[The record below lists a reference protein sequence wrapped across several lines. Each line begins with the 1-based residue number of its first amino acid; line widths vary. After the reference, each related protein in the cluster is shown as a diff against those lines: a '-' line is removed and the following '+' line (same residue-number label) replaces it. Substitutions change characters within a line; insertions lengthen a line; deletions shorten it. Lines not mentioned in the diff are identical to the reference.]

1 MRKLLL
7 GGIVASLAVA
17 PAAAGEIVVFCPG
30 AVQSVV
36 RPMAKT
42 FEEKT
47 GNTIKFE
54 FGTAGAIAKKVAD
67 GAPGD
72 VVLTTDKALAA
83 LAKDGKVDGGSI
95 KDLGSMGVGV
105 AVKAGAPKPDIH
117 DVDAFKKSMLA
128 AKSVMFA
135 NPAKG
140 GQSGIHVAKVF
151 AELGLDKALGEKIQ
165 LRDRGP
171 DGLKEVAAGGI
182 EIGLGQ
188 ISEILANKD
197 VVLVGA
203 AAGRRP
209 GRRHIFRRDPQR
221 CKRQGG
227 GEGADRAADVA
238 GGEGKIQGRRLH
250 RELTE
255 VKQRT
260 FKGRTS

>member
-7 GGIVASLAVA
+7 GGIVASLAIA
-17 PAAAGEIVVFCPG
+17 PAAAGQIVVFCPG

-47 GNTIKFE
+47 GNTVKFE
-54 FGTAGAIAKKVAD
+54 FATAGAVARKVAD
-67 GAPGD
+67 GVPGD

-117 DVDAFKKSMLA
+117 DVDAFRKSMLA
-128 AKSVMFA
+128 AKSVMYA

-151 AELGLDKALGEKIQ
+151 AELGLDKALGPKIQ

-171 DGLKEVAAGGI
+171 DGLKEVAAGEI
-182 EIGLGQ
+182 DIGLGQ

-197 VVLVGA
+197 VVLVGPLPA
-203 AAGRRP
+203 A
-209 GRRHIFRRDPQR
+209 I
-221 CKRQGG
+221 QGTVTFS
-227 GEGADRAADVA
+227 GAIHSQAKDRAAA
-238 GGEGKIQGRRLH
+238 KALI
-250 RELTE
+250 ELLTSPE
-255 VKQRT
+255 AKEK
-260 FKGRTS
+260 FKAVGFTVS

>member
-1 MRKLLL
+1 MRKLLF

-47 GNTIKFE
+47 GNTVKFE

-151 AELGLDKALGEKIQ
+151 AELGLDKELGEKIQ

-197 VVLVGA
+197 VVLVGPLPA
-203 AAGRRP
+203 AIQGAVTFSGAI
-209 GRRHIFRRDPQR
+209 HSW

-238 GGEGKIQGRRLH
+238 GGEGKI
-250 RELTE
+250 
-255 VKQRT
+255 
-260 FKGRTS
+260 

>member
-17 PAAAGEIVVFCPG
+17 PAGAGDIVVFCPG

-36 RPMAKT
+36 RPMART

-47 GNTIKFE
+47 GNTVKFE
-54 FGTAGAIAKKVAD
+54 FATAGAVARKVAD

-83 LAKDGKVDGGSI
+83 LARDGKVDGGSI

-117 DVDAFKKSMLA
+117 DVDAFRKSMLA
-128 AKSVMFA
+128 AKSIMFA

-151 AELGLDKALGEKIQ
+151 AELGLDKELGDKIK

-171 DGLKEVAAGGI
+171 DGLKEVAAGDI

-197 VVLVGA
+197 VVLVGPLPAAIQGAVTFSGAVHAQAKDKA
-203 AAGRRP
+203 AAKALIELLTSP
-209 GRRHIFRRDPQR
+209 EAKEKFRAV
-221 CKRQGG
+221 GST
-227 GEGADRAADVA
+227 V
-238 GGEGKIQGRRLH
+238 
-250 RELTE
+250 
-255 VKQRT
+255 
-260 FKGRTS
+260 S

>member
-7 GGIVASLAVA
+7 GGIVASLVTGPAVA

-72 VVLTTDKALAA
+72 VVLTTDKALAT
-83 LAKDGKVDGGSI
+83 LAKDGKIDGGSI

-105 AVKAGAPKPDIH
+105 AVKVGGPKPDIH

-128 AKSVMFA
+128 AKSVMYA

-171 DGLKEVAAGGI
+171 DGLKEVAAGVI

-188 ISEILANKD
+188 ISEILANKE
-197 VVLVGA
+197 VVLVGPLPAAIQGAVTFSGAIDSRAKDKA
-203 AAGRRP
+203 AAKAL
-209 GRRHIFRRDPQR
+209 I
-221 CKRQGG
+221 
-227 GEGADRAADVA
+227 
-238 GGEGKIQGRRLH
+238 
-250 RELTE
+250 ELL
-255 VKQRT
+255 
-260 FKGRTS
+260 TSPEAKEKFSAVGFTVS

>member
-7 GGIVASLAVA
+7 GGIVASLVVA

-36 RPMAKT
+36 RPMVKT
-42 FEEKT
+42 FEDKT
-47 GNTIKFE
+47 GNTVKFE
-54 FGTAGAIAKKVAD
+54 FATAGAVVKKVAE

-72 VVLTTDKALAA
+72 VVLATDKGLAA

-105 AVKAGAPKPDIH
+105 AVKAGAAKPDIH
-117 DVDAFKKSMLA
+117 DVDAFKTSMLA
-128 AKSVMFA
+128 AKSVMYA

-151 AELGLDKALGEKIQ
+151 AELGLDKTLGPKIQ

-171 DGLKEVAAGGI
+171 DGLKEVAAGDI

-197 VVLVGA
+197 VVLVGPLPPAIQGAVTFSGAIHSQAKDKA
-203 AAGRRP
+203 AAKALIELLTSP
-209 GRRHIFRRDPQR
+209 DAKEKFRAV
-221 CKRQGG
+221 GFT
-227 GEGADRAADVA
+227 V
-238 GGEGKIQGRRLH
+238 
-250 RELTE
+250 
-255 VKQRT
+255 
-260 FKGRTS
+260 S

>member
-7 GGIVASLAVA
+7 GGIVASLAIVPA
-17 PAAAGEIVVFCPG
+17 VIPAAAGEIVVFCPG

-54 FGTAGAIAKKVAD
+54 FGTAGAIAKKVTD
-67 GAPGD
+67 GATGD
-72 VVLTTDKALAA
+72 VVLTTDKALAS
-83 LAKDGKVDGGSI
+83 LAKDGKVDGSSI
-95 KDLGSMGVGV
+95 RDLGSMGVGV

-151 AELGLDKALGEKIQ
+151 AELGLNKVLGEKIQ

-197 VVLVGA
+197 VVLVGPLPPAIQGAVTFSGAIHSQAKDKA
-203 AAGRRP
+203 AARALIELLTSP
-209 GRRHIFRRDPQR
+209 EAKEKFRAV
-221 CKRQGG
+221 GFN
-227 GEGADRAADVA
+227 V
-238 GGEGKIQGRRLH
+238 
-250 RELTE
+250 
-255 VKQRT
+255 
-260 FKGRTS
+260 S

>member
-1 MRKLLL
+1 MRKLLP
-7 GGIVASLAVA
+7 GGIVASLALVPA
-17 PAAAGEIVVFCPG
+17 ITPAAAGEIVVFCPG

-42 FEEKT
+42 YEEKT
-47 GNTIKFE
+47 GNTVKFE
-54 FGTAGAIAKKVAD
+54 FGTAGAIARKVAD
-67 GAPGD
+67 GATGD
-72 VVLTTDKALAA
+72 VVLATDKGLAA

-135 NPAKG
+135 DPAKG

-171 DGLKEVAAGGI
+171 DGLKEVAVGSI

-197 VVLVGA
+197 VVLVGPLPPAIQGAVTFSGAIHSQAKDKA
-203 AAGRRP
+203 AA
-209 GRRHIFRRDPQR
+209 
-221 CKRQGG
+221 
-227 GEGADRAADVA
+227 RAL
-238 GGEGKIQGRRLH
+238 I
-250 RELTE
+250 ELLTSPE
-255 VKQRT
+255 AKEK
-260 FKGRTS
+260 FKAVGFTVS